1 MSQIYIANE
10 EFPFD
15 NLRLS
20 KPTIASGG
28 SYLINFTIS
37 NAPLYIQAPK
47 CKTKQGFLKAGKRL
61 YTDLMFTN
69 ENYEFISWMENLENK
84 CHQHLYDNREKWFEG
99 SMELHDIENYFTS
112 PLKIFKTG
120 KYYIARVFVQNA
132 LGDPNLTIYDEDD
145 NIVDINTIND
155 KTDVISIIELKGI
168 KCTSTSFQVELVMK
182 QLLTVKPVE
191 LFSKCQIIKPLH
203 NAITSPVYPPENV
216 SNNSD
221 IPEMNTISSLK
232 IDNTEPNTDD
242 KLSVD
247 TVDEPSIDN
256 VISPLCISNDS
267 STIDNNT
274 TTIHDTPDDSTLD
287 VNPLPNDIIDEPIE
301 ANNVLPIDT
310 QIETDTETI
319 QVDTNVEQ
327 GSNDNNDLVEFQIDL
342 DNIADS
348 DNINIKNKND
358 VYYEMYKEACRKAKI
373 ARDLALSSYLEAKRI
388 KNTYMLDDI
397 SLSDDS
403 QDTDYSDEESDEES
417 ENE

>member
-1 MSQIYIANE
+1 MSQIYTANE
-10 EFPFD
+10 NFPFD

-20 KPTIASGG
+20 KPTIAPGG
-28 SYLINFTIS
+28 SYLINFTI
-37 NAPLYIQAPK
+37 NNTPLYIQAPK

-84 CHQHLYDNREKWFEG
+84 CHQHLYENRENWFEG
-99 SMELHDIENYFTS
+99 SMELHEIENYFTS

-203 NAITSPVYPPENV
+203 NTMTSPVYPPENV

-242 KLSVD
+242 KLSID

-256 VISPLCISNDS
+256 VISPLGISNDS
-267 STIDNNT
+267 STID
-274 TTIHDTPDDSTLD
+274 DSTLG
-287 VNPLPNDIIDEPIE
+287 VNPLPDIIDEPIE
-301 ANNVLPIDT
+301 ANNILPIDT
-310 QIETDTETI
+310 HVDTDTETI
-319 QVDTNVEQ
+319 HVDTTVEQ
-327 GSNDNNDLVEFQIDL
+327 GSNDNNDNNDLVEFQIDL